1 LLLNNKNY
9 PENAI
14 KINKL
19 CGFLMKTVFIG
30 RKYSSELNW
39 RLRHENACNLVI
51 VGYTDRLTQEKV
63 DTSCRKTVYYSLG
76 KKTMELKKVK
86 ELIDVMKE
94 NDLVELEVVD
104 GDSKIHL
111 KRPGSAAPIVT
122 QVPMSAPVV
131 APAPANA
138 SAPAPENDN
147 LVKITSPIVG
157 TFYQASS
164 PDAAPYVKVGDKVT
178 PDAVVCIIEAMKVM
192 NEIKAEASGTVVEVL
207 CKDGQAVEFGQVLFK
222 LRP

>member
-1 LLLNNKNY
+1 
-9 PENAI
+9 
-14 KINKL
+14 
-19 CGFLMKTVFIG
+19 
-30 RKYSSELNW
+30 
-39 RLRHENACNLVI
+39 
-51 VGYTDRLTQEKV
+51 
-63 DTSCRKTVYYSLG
+63 
-76 KKTMELKKVK
+76 MELKKVK

-111 KRPGSAAPIVT
+111 KRPGSAAPMMT
-122 QVPMSAPVV
+122 QVPMIAPALAPAAAGASAPV
-131 APAPANA
+131 A
-138 SAPAPENDN
+138 ENDT
-147 LVKITSPIVG
+147 LIKVTSPIVG

-164 PDAAPYVKVGDKVT
+164 PDVAPYAKVGDKIN
-178 PDAVVCIIEAMKVM
+178 PDTVVCIIEAMKVM